1 MISII
6 TPTYNTSPDV
16 LARTWNSLKQQT
28 FTDWEWVIWDDSTN
42 EEAWRQ
48 LYGFCSDERY
58 KISMHRSHV
67 HSGSI
72 GDVKRNGFMV
82 AKGDILLELDHDD
95 ELYPDCLDEV
105 AKAFSDQTIGFVYS
119 DWCEILEN
127 GVSGRYPEGWGFGYG
142 SDYWSEEH
150 GVWAM
155 SAPEI
160 NPTTMKHIVSAPNH
174 VRAWRADV
182 YRKLNGHNPA
192 YVVADDY
199 ELVVRTFLETK
210 FLHINKL
217 LYKQHIGPST
227 AQRQRNALIQDLVVE
242 ISSKYSDM
250 IDSRFEELN
259 EQTENR

>member
-1 MISII
+1 M
-6 TPTYNTSPDV
+6 
-16 LARTWNSLKQQT
+16 
-28 FTDWEWVIWDDSTN
+28 
-42 EEAWRQ
+42 
-48 LYGFCSDERY
+48 YGFCSDERY
-58 KISMHRSHV
+58 KISMYRSHV

-72 GDVKRNGFMV
+72 GEVKRNAFMI
-82 AKGDILLELDHDD
+82 AKGDILVELDHDD
-95 ELYPDCLDEV
+95 ELTVDALQLIDSAFKSNKEV
-105 AKAFSDQTIGFVYS
+105 GFVYS
-119 DWCEILEN
+119 DWCEILPDGN
-127 GVSGRYPEGWGFGYG
+127 SGRYPDGWGFGYG

-150 GVWAM
+150 GVWVM

-227 AQRQRNALIQDLVVE
+227 AQRQRNALIQDLVTE
-242 ISSKYSDM
+242 ISSRYSDM
-250 IDSRFEELN
+250 IDSRFKELN
-259 EQTENR
+259 EQMENR